1 MRGDGEAPAGGSVR
15 SRDEA
20 RARRA
25 PSATRF
31 GINRRT
37 EVSAGSKGE
46 RHAGGKPLG
55 GERPHC
61 AGEPRKKASPARGT
75 KHNYINIWA
84 KQEADACL
92 QTPETEGKSRGKSS
106 AQYNQ
111 HVKLNPGK
119 SVSGTQTNTAARA
132 LALPLLIKADSVKP
146 REKFRHS
153 WL

>member
-1 MRGDGEAPAGGSVR
+1 MAES
-15 SRDEA
+15 A
-20 RARRA
+20 RTAQ
-25 PSATRF
+25 
-31 GINRRT
+31 
-37 EVSAGSKGE
+37 
-46 RHAGGKPLG
+46 
-55 GERPHC
+55 
-61 AGEPRKKASPARGT
+61 EPRKKASPARGT

-84 KQEADACL
+84 KQEEADACL